1 MRTFRKYIIRCNP
14 KTLHSLLNILIC
26 HLYKDGIC
34 ITTRFASMTAE
45 YHLWHRHL
53 VADGEGADGE
63 GALEL
68 CYVSKQTSLQMH
80 GRGTILCIASHIIFC
95 AQNSEKILLLA
106 APY

>member
-1 MRTFRKYIIRCNP
+1 MRTFRKYIVKCNP
-14 KTLHSLLNILIC
+14 ETLRSLLNILIC

-53 VADGEGADGE
+53 AADGE

-68 CYVSKQTSLQMH
+68 CYVSKQTSLQMN